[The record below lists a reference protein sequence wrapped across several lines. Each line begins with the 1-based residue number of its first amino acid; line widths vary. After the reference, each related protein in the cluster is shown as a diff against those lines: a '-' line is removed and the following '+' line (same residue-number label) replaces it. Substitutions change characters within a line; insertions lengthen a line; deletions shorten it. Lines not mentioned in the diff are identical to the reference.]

1 MIDGN
6 DGMASS
12 SSVVIVNVALFV
24 DLILV
29 VAVVWMA
36 EGLAFGWELSRLPIS
51 MAGRDLGTLDEL
63 DLQIKPMFTVEDAAH
78 PALSTLL
85 QQVCYAE
92 VGSPLS

>member
-36 EGLAFGWELSRLPIS
+36 EGLAFGWEPSRLPMS
-51 MAGRDLGTLDEL
+51 MAG
-63 DLQIKPMFTVEDAAH
+63 
-78 PALSTLL
+78 
-85 QQVCYAE
+85 
-92 VGSPLS
+92 